1 MEKSKKEISQLNI
14 LQDLLNE
21 RGIRV
26 AIFQSRKRKY
36 NMSVEWVKEHAHLV
50 DTLSESKADHFT
62 FLENILKDKRIV
74 WLGENG
80 HGIAEHN
87 LLKTKLIDFL
97 YHKMGFKVIAFESG
111 LTECYTSN
119 FLKDELS
126 LDEFIDHSVFPFW
139 KTEETYSLFQSLK
152 ASEDFNLIGFDFQPS
167 SKQSLLIAFLNK
179 INIDFPLEF
188 KQDIQKVEEN
198 TAHWYGRISK
208 YRGRRKR
215 VPKETLQEYKF
226 IQSEL
231 NEIIDQLYDL
241 LMDRKKDFINNGLDL
256 PFTFIQKELDNRRLF
271 LNHLTDNYQDYMK
284 YRDQIMAANLE
295 WICNELYPNEKIMI
309 WAHNAHIYKNYQAS
323 NHYRPMGSLI
333 SKELMDDSYYMG
345 LFMYEGEA
353 HLLNRTVYRIG
364 PPPKKSLENYM
375 NHTDSPVSFLDF
387 SNVTAQ
393 PYNKW
398 IFEKTLILEHGTV
411 RKFIIPAE
419 QLSGVFFVKK
429 VSPPRYL

>member
-1 MEKSKKEISQLNI
+1 MI
-14 LQDLLNE
+14 E

-26 AIFQSRKRKY
+26 AIFQSRKTTY
-36 NMSVEWVKEHAHLV
+36 NRSVEWVKEHAHHV
-50 DTLSESKADHFT
+50 DTLSETRSDHFN

-87 LLKTKLIDFL
+87 LLKTQLIDFL

-111 LTECYTSN
+111 ITECYTSN

-126 LDEFIDHSVFPFW
+126 VDEFIDHSVFPFW

-152 ASEDFNLIGFDFQPS
+152 ANEDFNLIGFDSQPS

-188 KQDIQKVEEN
+188 IQNIQTVEEN

-208 YRGRRKR
+208 YTGRRKR
-215 VPKETLQEYKF
+215 IPKETLQEYKF
-226 IQSEL
+226 IQNEL
-231 NEIIDQLYDL
+231 NQTIDQLLDL
-241 LMDRKKDFINNGLDL
+241 LMEKKKDFINLGLDL
-256 PFTFIQKELDNRRLF
+256 PFTFIQKELENRRLF
-271 LNHLTDNYQDYMK
+271 LKHLTDNFQDYMK

-295 WICNELYPNEKIMI
+295 WICSELYPNEKIII
-309 WAHNAHIYKNYQAS
+309 WAHNAHIYKNYQTS
-323 NHYRPMGSLI
+323 NNYRPMGSLI
-333 SKELMDDSYYMG
+333 SKTLMDDSYYLG

-364 PPPKKSLENYM
+364 PPPKRSLEDYM
-375 NHTDSPVSFLDF
+375 NHTESSVSFLDF
-387 SNVTAQ
+387 SNVTEQ
-393 PYNKW
+393 TYNKW
-398 IFEKTLILEHGTV
+398 IFEKTRILEHGTV